1 MRFQLRP
8 PEQRSRTGIAVSV
21 VAHLVIGAALLRVVI
36 GSNGIAEW
44 LIGPA
49 GTEVAERIQMVAV
62 TPPRGDQSG
71 GGAPVDVSK
80 PPRPQ
85 ARAGAIVA
93 PTVVPSTI
101 PAASGG
107 KGGTGGG
114 TGTGDGRG
122 SGAGVSRGV
131 VPGYDPRLY
140 PGAPEAPRVVLSPKE
155 RLDSVIADRFAEY
168 ADSVANAPRSG
179 VTQDGQA
186 DLTFRRGGKTFGW
199 TRKGIVL
206 GNITLPAPLLALLP
220 LNRIGGNPSAL
231 MRGEFPV
238 QMRNQIQAGAQVAL
252 NAETFNER
260 VKRIRERRD
269 RERKDAREGRDPQL
283 APVVPQPIAPVP
295 GTPTPQP

>member
-1 MRFQLRP
+1 MKFELRP
-8 PEQRSRTGIAVSV
+8 PDQRSRAGLAVSV
-21 VAHLVIGAALLRVVI
+21 VAHVAIGALLLRAVI
-36 GSNGIAEW
+36 GSTGIAEW

-49 GTEVAERIQMVAV
+49 GQLVAEAVQMVAV

-71 GGAPVDVSK
+71 GRAPVEAMR

-85 ARAGAIVA
+85 PGAAALVA
-93 PTVVPSTI
+93 PTSVPTSI
-101 PAASGG
+101 PAASDGSGG
-107 KGGTGGG
+107 SGGG
-114 TGTGDGRG
+114 TGTGIGRG
-122 SGAGVSRGV
+122 NGSGISRGV

-140 PGAPEAPRVVLSPKE
+140 PGAPEAPRITRTPKE
-155 RLDSVIADRFAEY
+155 RLDSLIADRFAEY
-168 ADSVANAPRSG
+168 ADSVANLPQTG

-186 DLTFRRGGKTFGW
+186 DLTFRRGGKTYGW

-238 QMRNQIQAGAQVAL
+238 EMRNQIQAGAQIAL
-252 NAETFNER
+252 NAETFNDR

-283 APVVPQPIAPVP
+283 APASQPIAPLP
-295 GTPTPQP
+295 TSQTPLP